1 MPRVMQQYKIDFVHF
16 LVRAQAL
23 KFGTFTL
30 KSGRTAPYFLNA
42 GCFYSGESLHKLG
55 RFYAEALLASGLKP
69 DVIFGPAYK
78 GIPLAVATCDVLY
91 SDFHKNVAY
100 TFNRKEEK
108 DHGADSG
115 TVMVG
120 APLNSNT
127 RVVLI
132 DDVITAGTAIRASV
146 DLLKKNGN
154 PKLQG
159 VLIAFNRMEKTNEGE
174 NAIQQIEESLG
185 IPVYAIVNLDEF
197 IEVLYNKEVEG
208 HVYIDDERMDAIR
221 AYRVQYGV

>member
-1 MPRVMQQYKIDFVHF
+1 MQQYKIDFIHF

-30 KSGRTAPYFLNA
+30 KSGRIAPYFLNA
-42 GCFYSGESLHKLG
+42 GCFYSGESLHQLG

-78 GIPLAVATCDVLY
+78 GIPLAVVTCDVLY
-91 SDFHKNVAY
+91 SDFQKNVAY
-100 TFNRKEEK
+100 AFNRKEEK

-115 TVMVG
+115 SIMVG
-120 APLNSNT
+120 APLNPET
-127 RVVLI
+127 QVVLI

-146 DLLKKNGN
+146 DLLKKHGN

-159 VLIAFNRMEKTNEGE
+159 ILIALNRMEKTNEGE
-174 NAIQQIEESLG
+174 NAIQEIEESLG
-185 IPVYAIVNLDEF
+185 IPVHAIVNLDEVLD
-197 IEVLYNKEVEG
+197 VLYNKQVDG
-208 HVYIDDERMDAIR
+208 QVFIDDARMEEIEK
-221 AYRVQYGV
+221 YRTQYGI